1 MALKRDGYGHRRIS
15 FERNVLLALPFLH
28 VVLATDA
35 VVGFASAD
43 AATKKKA
50 RPVKFLTPL
59 SIGGPWHPPASSL
72 LRYSFAGIVL
82 HSSLLD
88 SAEAA
93 GLCNG
98 CRRAGTR
105 PTFRIFL
112 SSPE

>member
-1 MALKRDGYGHRRIS
+1 MALKQDGYGHHRIS
-15 FERNVLLALPFLH
+15 FERDVLLVLSFLQS
-28 VVLATDA
+28 VLATDD
-35 VVGFASAD
+35 VIGFASAD
-43 AATKKKA
+43 AATKQKA

-59 SIGGPWHPPASSL
+59 SIGGPWNPPASSL
-72 LRYSFAGIVL
+72 LRHSFVGIAL

-98 CRRAGTR
+98 CRRRRHEAD
-105 PTFRIFL
+105 FSIFL